1 MDQSS
6 YANSNE
12 AIRPI
17 KISISSGIKTRWP
30 RDDLIGDESRSM
42 EGQQEMQSDFRRTRF
57 HLNSERY
64 VNVGIDR
71 SEIPKR
77 SETIGEIGGTWT
89 GDFGRKVEGR

>member
-1 MDQSS
+1 
-6 YANSNE
+6 
-12 AIRPI
+12 
-17 KISISSGIKTRWP
+17 
-30 RDDLIGDESRSM
+30 
-42 EGQQEMQSDFRRTRF
+42 MQSDFRRTRF